1 MRRIVLCAA
10 LSVVSA
16 PVFAFDCPIGRGAEI
31 YDGAQGAKLYAEPRD
46 GAPVVTKID
55 PVAAVAV
62 LETKKDC
69 RLPKGWLRADHKD
82 KSGYVR
88 EADLRPRVRFG
99 MPE

>member
-1 MRRIVLCAA
+1 MA
-10 LSVVSA
+10 LSMVSA
-16 PVFAFDCPIGRGAEI
+16 PALAFTCPVGKGAEI
-31 YDGAQGAKLYAEPRD
+31 YDGAKGAKLYAEPRD
-46 GAPVVTKID
+46 GASVVTKID